1 MIGKITG
8 RVDYVAEDHVLIEA
22 GGIGYVVH
30 CAPPTLA
37 ALPGP
42 GEVAALYTELVVRE
56 DLMQL
61 IGFRTVA
68 EREWHRLLTSV
79 QGVGARLSLAILG
92 ALGPDGVSRALA
104 LGDPGAVR
112 GAPGVGPKLAQ
123 RIVNELRD
131 KAPGVM
137 ALGAQGRR
145 AAAARGPVAAGEA
158 AADGPIAL
166 PADGSADGSEG
177 GADWGADRGADWGAA
192 TADALSALVNLG
204 YDRMEAAR
212 AVAEAA
218 DSGDSGVADSG
229 ADSSAG
235 LIKAALKKLGR
246 NL

>member
-22 GGIGYVVH
+22 AGIGYIVH

-37 ALPGP
+37 AMPAP
-42 GEVAALYTELVVRE
+42 GEVAALYTEMVVRE

-61 IGFRTVA
+61 IGFRTLA

-79 QGVGARLSLAILG
+79 QGVGARVSLSILG

-104 LGDPGAVR
+104 LGDANAVR
-112 GAPGVGPKLAQ
+112 ATPGVGPKLAA
-123 RIVNELRD
+123 RIVNELND
-131 KAPGVM
+131 KAPSVM
-137 ALGAQGRR
+137 ALGAQGQRTATASGQTP
-145 AAAARGPVAAGEA
+145 AAEPAAPAPVVMPEDAG
-158 AADGPIAL
+158 
-166 PADGSADGSEG
+166 
-177 GADWGADRGADWGAA
+177 A

-204 YDRMEAAR
+204 YDRMQAAR

-218 DSGDSGVADSG
+218 EDG
-229 ADSSAG
+229 AGNSAG
-235 LIKAALKKLGR
+235 LIKAALKTLDR

>member
-8 RVDYVAEDHVLIEA
+8 RVDYVADDHVLIEVA
-22 GGIGYVVH
+22 GVGYIIH

-37 ALPGP
+37 AMPGP
-42 GEVAALYTELVVRE
+42 GEVAALYTEMVVRE

-79 QGVGARLSLAILG
+79 QGVGARVSLAILG

-104 LGDPGAVR
+104 LGDIGAIR
-112 GAPGVGPKLAQ
+112 AAPGVGPKLAA
-123 RIVNELRD
+123 RIANELSD
-131 KAPGVM
+131 KAPAVM

-145 AAAARGPVAAGEA
+145 TAAASGSVPVGETVTFT
-158 AADGPIAL
+158 
-166 PADGSADGSEG
+166 PADMPD
-177 GADWGADRGADWGAA
+177 DA

-204 YDRMEAAR
+204 YDRMQAAR

-218 DSGDSGVADSG
+218 GGGSGSAD
-229 ADSSAG
+229 
-235 LIKAALKKLGR
+235 LIKAALKTLDR

>member
-22 GGIGYVVH
+22 GGIGYIVH
-30 CAPPTLA
+30 CSPPTLA
-37 ALPGP
+37 AMPGP
-42 GEVAALYTELVVRE
+42 GEITALYTELVVRE

-79 QGVGARLSLAILG
+79 QGVGARLSLGIIG

-104 LGDPGAVR
+104 LGDPGAIR
-112 GAPGVGPKLAQ
+112 GAPGVGPKIAQ

-145 AAAARGPVAAGEA
+145 AAAARGAVAPAGTQADAPAAPAEDAEA
-158 AADGPIAL
+158 
-166 PADGSADGSEG
+166 
-177 GADWGADRGADWGAA
+177 GAA

-212 AVAEAA
+212 AVAEA
-218 DSGDSGVADSG
+218 GEG
-229 ADSSAG
+229 AGTTGAGGPAG
-235 LIKAALKKLGR
+235 LIKAALKTLGR

>member
-8 RVDYVAEDHVLIEA
+8 RVDYVADDHVLIEA
-22 GGIGYVVH
+22 AGVGYIIH

-37 ALPGP
+37 AMPEP

-79 QGVGARLSLAILG
+79 QGVGARVSLAILG

-104 LGDPGAVR
+104 LGDVGAIR
-112 GAPGVGPKLAQ
+112 AAPGVGPKLAA
-123 RIVNELRD
+123 RIANELSD
-131 KAPGVM
+131 KAPAVM

-145 AAAARGPVAAGEA
+145 TAAASGPVPAGEA
-158 AADGPIAL
+158 MKSIPVAL
-166 PADGSADGSEG
+166 PDDAS
-177 GADWGADRGADWGAA
+177 A

-204 YDRMEAAR
+204 YDRMQAAR
-212 AVAEAA
+212 AVAEA
-218 DSGDSGVADSG
+218 DGGGSG
-229 ADSSAG
+229 SAE
-235 LIKAALKKLGR
+235 LIKAALKTLDR

>member
-8 RVDYVAEDHVLIEA
+8 RIDYVAEDHVLIEA
-22 GGIGYVVH
+22 GGIGYIIH

-37 ALPGP
+37 AMPAP
-42 GEVAALYTELVVRE
+42 GEVAALYTELMVRE

-79 QGVGARLSLAILG
+79 QGVGARVSLAILG

-104 LGDPGAVR
+104 LGDPGTIRA
-112 GAPGVGPKLAQ
+112 APGVGPKLAA
-123 RIVNELRD
+123 RIINELGD

-145 AAAARGPVAAGEA
+145 AAAASGPVPVAEA
-158 AADGPIAL
+158 AA
-166 PADGSADGSEG
+166 PAPATAAEDA
-177 GADWGADRGADWGAA
+177 AA

-204 YDRMEAAR
+204 YDRMQAAR

-218 DSGDSGVADSG
+218 DQGG
-229 ADSSAG
+229 AGSAG
-235 LIKAALKKLGR
+235 LIKAALKTLGR

>member
-8 RVDYVAEDHVLIEA
+8 RVDYVADDHVLIEA
-22 GGIGYVVH
+22 NGVGYIIH

-37 ALPGP
+37 AMPGP

-61 IGFRTVA
+61 VGFRTLA

-79 QGVGARLSLAILG
+79 QGVGNRMSLAILG
-92 ALGPDGVSRALA
+92 TLGPDGVSRALA
-104 LGDPGAVR
+104 LGDVAAMR
-112 GAPGVGPKLAQ
+112 AAPGVGPKLAA
-123 RIVNELRD
+123 RIVNELGD
-131 KAPGVM
+131 KAPGIM

-145 AAAARGPVAAGEA
+145 TAAVTAAVAPRQAPASAPVA
-158 AADGPIAL
+158 L
-166 PADGSADGSEG
+166 PDDA
-177 GADWGADRGADWGAA
+177 AA

-204 YDRMEAAR
+204 YDRMQAAR

-218 DSGDSGVADSG
+218 EAG
-229 ADSSAG
+229 AEGSAA
-235 LIKAALKKLGR
+235 LIKAALKTLGR

>member
-8 RVDYVAEDHVLIEA
+8 RVGYVAEDHVLIEA
-22 GGIGYVVH
+22 GGIGYIVH

-37 ALPGP
+37 AMPEP
-42 GEVAALYTELVVRE
+42 GEVTALYTELMVRE

-61 IGFRTVA
+61 IGFRTVG

-79 QGVGARLSLAILG
+79 QGVGARMSLAILG
-92 ALGPDGVSRALA
+92 ALGAGGVSRALA
-104 LGDPGAVR
+104 LGDSAAIR
-112 GAPGVGPKLAQ
+112 AAPGVGPKLAA
-123 RIVNELRD
+123 RIVNELGD

-145 AAAARGPVAAGEA
+145 AASARAMPAPAAAGSA
-158 AADGPIAL
+158 PVVL
-166 PADGSADGSEG
+166 PDDA
-177 GADWGADRGADWGAA
+177 AA

-204 YDRMEAAR
+204 YDRMQAAR

-218 DSGDSGVADSG
+218 DAG
-229 ADSSAG
+229 AENSAA
-235 LIKAALKKLGR
+235 LIKAALKTLGR

>member
-22 GGIGYVVH
+22 AGIGYIIH

-37 ALPGP
+37 AMPEA
-42 GEVAALYTELVVRE
+42 GEIAALYTEMVVRE

-79 QGVGARLSLAILG
+79 QGVGARVSLSILG

-104 LGDPGAVR
+104 LGDSVAIR
-112 GAPGVGPKLAQ
+112 AAPGVGPKLAA
-123 RIVNELRD
+123 RIVNELAD

-137 ALGAQGRR
+137 ALGAQGKRT
-145 AAAARGPVAAGEA
+145 AAAAGPVPEGEVA
-158 AADGPIAL
+158 KPGTVGL
-166 PADGSADGSEG
+166 PEDTE
-177 GADWGADRGADWGAA
+177 A

-204 YDRMEAAR
+204 YDRMQAAR
-212 AVAEAA
+212 AVAE
-218 DSGDSGVADSG
+218 VAQ
-229 ADSSAG
+229 DSSAG
-235 LIKAALKKLGR
+235 SASLIKAALKTLGR

>member
-8 RVDYVAEDHVLIEA
+8 RVDYVAEDHVLIETA
-22 GGIGYVVH
+22 GVGYIIH

-37 ALPGP
+37 ALPEP

-79 QGVGARLSLAILG
+79 QGVGAKVSLSILG

-104 LGDPGAVR
+104 LGDVSAVR
-112 GAPGVGPKLAQ
+112 AAPGVGPKLAA
-123 RIVNELRD
+123 RIVNELGD
-131 KAPGVM
+131 KAPSVM

-145 AAAARGPVAAGEA
+145 TAAAHGPVPKATAPAAQ
-158 AADGPIAL
+158 PVAL
-166 PADGSADGSEG
+166 PDDA
-177 GADWGADRGADWGAA
+177 AA

-204 YDRMEAAR
+204 YDRMQAAR

-218 DSGDSGVADSG
+218 D
-229 ADSSAG
+229 AG
-235 LIKAALKKLGR
+235 GEGPAALIKAALKTLAR

>member
-22 GGIGYVVH
+22 AGIGYIIH

-37 ALPGP
+37 AMPGP
-42 GEVAALYTELVVRE
+42 GEVAALYTELMVRE

-68 EREWHRLLTSV
+68 EREWHRLLISV
-79 QGVGARLSLAILG
+79 QGVGARVSLAILG

-104 LGDPGAVR
+104 LGDPGAIR
-112 GAPGVGPKLAQ
+112 AAPGVGPKLAA
-123 RIVNELRD
+123 RIVNELGD

-137 ALGAQGRR
+137 ALGAQGKR
-145 AAAARGPVAAGEA
+145 AAAATGPVPPAEAVSAAPA
-158 AADGPIAL
+158 AL
-166 PADGSADGSEG
+166 PSAAE
-177 GADWGADRGADWGAA
+177 A

-204 YDRMEAAR
+204 YDRMQAAR

-218 DSGDSGVADSG
+218 DEGG
-229 ADSSAG
+229 AGSAG
-235 LIKAALKKLGR
+235 LIKAALKSLGR

>member
-22 GGIGYVVH
+22 GGIGYIIH

-37 ALPGP
+37 AMPGP

-61 IGFRTVA
+61 IGFRTVG

-79 QGVGARLSLAILG
+79 QGVGARMSLAILG
-92 ALGPDGVSRALA
+92 ALGADGVSRALA
-104 LGDPGAVR
+104 LGDMAAIR
-112 GAPGVGPKLAQ
+112 AAPGVGPKLAA
-123 RIVNELRD
+123 RIVNELGD
-131 KAPGVM
+131 KAPGIM
-137 ALGAQGRR
+137 ALGARGRR
-145 AAAARGPVAAGEA
+145 AATAGAAASDPAATAPVA
-158 AADGPIAL
+158 L
-166 PADGSADGSEG
+166 PDDA
-177 GADWGADRGADWGAA
+177 AA

-204 YDRMEAAR
+204 YDRMQAAR

-218 DSGDSGVADSG
+218 ESSESG
-229 ADSSAG
+229 ADGSAG
-235 LIKAALKKLGR
+235 LIKAALKTLGR

>member
-22 GGIGYVVH
+22 AGIGYIIH
-30 CAPPTLA
+30 CAAPTLA
-37 ALPGP
+37 AMPGP

-68 EREWHRLLTSV
+68 EREWHRLLISV
-79 QGVGARLSLAILG
+79 QGVGARVSLAILG

-112 GAPGVGPKLAQ
+112 AAPGVGPKLAA
-123 RIVNELRD
+123 RIINELAD

-137 ALGAQGRR
+137 ALGAQGKR
-145 AAAARGPVAAGEA
+145 AAAASGPVPATEA
-158 AADGPIAL
+158 AAPAPATL
-166 PADGSADGSEG
+166 PEDAE
-177 GADWGADRGADWGAA
+177 A

-204 YDRMEAAR
+204 YDRMQAAR

-218 DSGDSGVADSG
+218 DQGGTG
-229 ADSSAG
+229 SAA
-235 LIKAALKKLGR
+235 LIKAALKSLGR